1 MDIQMPIL
9 DGFAATRAIREWE
22 SSHGQR
28 PVPIIAL
35 TASALDEDVQRA
47 REAGCN
53 LHVSKPIKKKT
64 LMTAIASLTGDA
76 EPATSFSMIAL

>member
-1 MDIQMPIL
+1 MGDFRTDM
-9 DGFAATRAIREWE
+9 
-22 SSHGQR
+22 R

-64 LMTAIASLTGDA
+64 LMTAIASLTETG

>member
-1 MDIQMPIL
+1 
-9 DGFAATRAIREWE
+9 
-22 SSHGQR
+22 
-28 PVPIIAL
+28 VPIIAL

-64 LMTAIASLTGDA
+64 LLSAIATLTSAA
-76 EPATSFSMIAL
+76 ESANPFPLIAL